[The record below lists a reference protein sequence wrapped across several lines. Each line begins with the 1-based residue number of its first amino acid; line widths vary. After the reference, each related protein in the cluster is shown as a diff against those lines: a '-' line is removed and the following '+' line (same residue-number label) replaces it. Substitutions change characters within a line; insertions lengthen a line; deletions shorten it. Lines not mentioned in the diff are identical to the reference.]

1 MVNQLYKIYWHLL
14 GALALIFVPTIA
26 HADDL
31 VVDFALS
38 PQVEQV
44 VLPQTTAPVTLKSAN
59 PDSPLVIP
67 PTAANAPIQEL
78 ADHKTPLPPPPPLLP
93 TSLLSTSVGQPEDI
107 APEDIA
113 PIAEAFPPDPEMA
126 TVHPPVS
133 EQGAEEGTSSI
144 LPWLSFE
151 LSPPRYVEEREPS
164 EQGAIAQGGEADYT
178 LDSLFAGGADSL
190 VARIVGSAE
199 GTRATDGGRNPAY
212 YGHTDP
218 GNGVWNLGSFS
229 YQHGA
234 ATPEA
239 ADERQ
244 LQRLRQQ
251 AQSLQA
257 RAQQFGLSLSLEEK
271 LNAIDLANQAPQ
283 AALDRGGYI
292 DWLAEARTLK
302 LDGEEGIV
310 WARTRSFLD
319 PDTQQ
324 WNAPGLGNTVQGISH
339 DQERRMRAI
348 ARALSAYQQQ
358 YPLAVVG
365 AIAQGSPPSEPP
377 EISDEPHSLER
388 LFELNLD
395 HESAISSAF

>member
-1 MVNQLYKIYWHLL
+1 MVNKLYKIYWHLL

-38 PQVEQV
+38 PQVEKV
-44 VLPQTTAPVTLKSAN
+44 VPPSTTIPVTLRAAN

-67 PTAANAPIQEL
+67 QTAANAPIQEL

-93 TSLLSTSVGQPEDI
+93 LTVWQPEEVSPEDI
-107 APEDIA
+107 APEDIS
-113 PIAEAFPPDPEMA
+113 PIAAAFPADPPA
-126 TVHPPVS
+126 APVPPPVS
-133 EQGAEEGTSSI
+133 EPAAEEEPL

-151 LSPPRYVEEREPS
+151 LSPPRYVEEQKPS
-164 EQGAIAQGGEADYT
+164 DPGAIAQGGDADYT

-190 VARIVGSAE
+190 VARVVGSAE
-199 GTRATDGGRNPAY
+199 GTRAVDGGRNPAY

-244 LQRLRQQ
+244 LKRLRQQ
-251 AQSLQA
+251 AQTLET
-257 RAQQFGLSLSLEEK
+257 RAQQFGLRLSLEEK
-271 LNAIDLANQAPQ
+271 LNGIDLANQAPQ

-302 LDGEEGIV
+302 LEGEEGIV

-324 WNAPGLGNTVQGISH
+324 WNAPGLGNTVQGISQ
-339 DQERRMRAI
+339 DQERRMQAI
-348 ARALSAYQQQ
+348 ARALSVYQQQ
-358 YPLAVVG
+358 YPSALVG
-365 AIAQGSPPSEPP
+365 AIAQGSLPPAPP
-377 EISDEPHSLER
+377 EIADEPHSLER

-395 HESAISSAF
+395 RE